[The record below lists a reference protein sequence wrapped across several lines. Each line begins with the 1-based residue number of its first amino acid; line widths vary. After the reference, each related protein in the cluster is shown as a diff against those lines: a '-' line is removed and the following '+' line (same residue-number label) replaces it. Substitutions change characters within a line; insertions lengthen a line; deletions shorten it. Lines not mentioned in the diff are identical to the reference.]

1 MDFEKLVDM
10 ITKEVAK
17 RLSDLNFKDENI
29 KKERVVILA
38 TTPYKEIEENL
49 NKKYDIRYF
58 DESIK
63 DCDRIIIPRTCI
75 KLLSNLANGICSE
88 QMDKFLSIMLL
99 KGKKVYMME
108 DGIEYKKYKQRAP
121 KALWNMYVGFE
132 EKIKTFGI
140 NIISS
145 LDEIESNI
153 NKEKSLDESNKKI
166 SNLVSNNNEE
176 KFLFKGK
183 KLITES
189 DLRKIYMKGVKEI
202 SIDKKALI
210 TPLASD
216 FIRIHQLIIK
226 RV

>member
-17 RLSDLNFKDENI
+17 RLSDLNFKEESM
-29 KKERVVILA
+29 KKETVVILA
-38 TTPYKEIEENL
+38 TTSYKEIEENL
-49 NKKYDIRYF
+49 NNKYDIRYF
-58 DESIK
+58 DEGLRE
-63 DCDRIIIPRTCI
+63 CDKIIIPRTCI

-88 QMDKFLSIMLL
+88 EMHKFISIMLL

-108 DGIEYKKYKQRAP
+108 DGIEYKKYRERAP
-121 KALWNMYVGFE
+121 KALLDMYEGFE

-145 LDEIESNI
+145 LDEIEGNI
-153 NKEKSLDESNKKI
+153 NKEESLNESSERI
-166 SNLVSNNNEE
+166 GNLCSDNNEE
-176 KFLFKGK
+176 NFLFKGR

-189 DLRKIYMKGVKEI
+189 DLRKIYMKGVKEV

-216 FIRIHQLIIK
+216 FVRIHQLIIK